1 MLRADLSSP
10 PRSVNY
16 APRAERSP
24 HPPSAKPRRKSSAPP
39 PVRTAFHRHA
49 DAPKIDARAASQS
62 RSPTPGEPPAAVTQP
77 PARSAIRG
85 APDERKKSPREMR
98 RAVLTN
104 PQYHVKY
111 LLVMPLT
118 AAL

>member
-1 MLRADLSSP
+1 MPQP
-10 PRSVNY
+10 PP
-16 APRAERSP
+16 AQPRLQC
-24 HPPSAKPRRKSSAPP
+24 SAPA
-39 PVRTAFHRHA
+39 PVRAAFRRHA

-62 RSPTPGEPPAAVTQP
+62 RALKPGEPPAAVTQP